1 MPDDHSDPGGA
12 TASAPALAVAALI
25 ATILPPALS
34 ASDGDALRP
43 PDAAGALGGP
53 GSGATGG
60 PLVHPTGRT
69 RSSDTLE
76 SLVADAT
83 RGVVL
88 IDVETPDGSRQGS
101 GFIVDSDGLIV
112 TNQHVMENAVAA
124 RVQLAS
130 GDVYRKVSV
139 LAMDERRDLAVVQ
152 VSAFDL
158 PTLELGNSDSVKIGA
173 DVIAIGS
180 PLGLENTVSTGIVS
194 GRRKEPD
201 GYHLLQISAPASQ
214 GSSGGPV
221 LSPDGRAIGV
231 ATSQM
236 QGGQNL
242 NFAVP
247 INYARGLL
255 NHLDRSEP
263 LTVLAPGSGSS
274 QSEKSARL
282 TSEEAPVN
290 RGLTFDLDEFGG
302 YELEF
307 EGRSGE
313 SRWRQTRVTY
323 RRINSL
329 SGDEPRIERYYE
341 SETTERTGPFRTNK
355 IVRRRRSRVI
365 VDARS
370 LRPISARGEV
380 AWGEAGDWHSTEY
393 DLRFD
398 GGSVRGTVEDS
409 TGSVHQVDR
418 ELPPDIIPRSMRNL
432 AFATLAADSLVGR
445 SVELVTFEPQT
456 ARVVSD
462 RYDVRDTTTVTVRD
476 ETYRALR
483 VTVASGLSNSTAYFR
498 LERPRFLLRKTA
510 PPADRELELVE
521 VTTFPT
527 PQSSGSSPRP

>member
-1 MPDDHSDPGGA
+1 MPDDHRAEGAGA
-12 TASAPALAVAALI
+12 TARAPALALAALI

-34 ASDGDALRP
+34 ASDSEALRLP
-43 PDAAGALGGP
+43 AATGARGGP
-53 GSGATGG
+53 GSGAAGT
-60 PLVHPTGRT
+60 PLAQAPSVPSTP
-69 RSSDTLE
+69 DTLE
-76 SLVADAT
+76 TLVADAT
-83 RGVVL
+83 QGVVL
-88 IDVETPDGSRQGS
+88 IDVETPEGSRQGS
-101 GFIVDSDGLIV
+101 GFVVDPDGLIV
-112 TNQHVMENAVAA
+112 TNQHVVENAVAA
-124 RVQLAS
+124 RVQLSS
-130 GDVYRKVSV
+130 GDEYRKVSV
-139 LAMDERRDLAVVQ
+139 LERDERRDLAVLQ

-158 PTLELGNSDSVKIGA
+158 PTLELGNSDSVQIGA

-201 GYHLLQISAPASQ
+201 GYHVLQISAPASQ

-221 LSPDGRAIGV
+221 LSADGRVIGV

-236 QGGQNL
+236 EGGQNL

-263 LTVLAPGSGSS
+263 LAVLTPGSASSGSE
-274 QSEKSARL
+274 QNARL
-282 TSEEAPVN
+282 SSDEAPVN
-290 RGLTFDLDEFGG
+290 RGLTFDLDGFGG

-307 EGRSGE
+307 EGRTDE
-313 SRWRQTRVTY
+313 DRWRRARVTY
-323 RRINSL
+323 RRINAL

-341 SETTERTGPFRTNK
+341 SETTERTGPFRTK
-355 IVRRRRSRVI
+355 QIVRRRRSRVI
-365 VDARS
+365 VDAFS

-380 AWGEAGDWHSTEY
+380 AWGEAGDWHRTEY

-398 GGSVRGTVEDS
+398 GGAVRGTVDDS

-418 ELPPDIIPRSMRNL
+418 ELPPDIVLRSVRNL

-445 SVELVTFEPQT
+445 SVELVTFDALA

-462 RYDVRDTTTVTVRD
+462 RYDIRDTTTVTVRD

-483 VTVASGLSNSTAYFR
+483 VTVASGLSNSTAFFR
-498 LERPRFLLRKTA
+498 LERPRILLKTTS
-510 PPADRELELVE
+510 PAGDRELELVD
-521 VTTFPT
+521 VTTFP
-527 PQSSGSSPRP
+527 PPSSGRRPRP